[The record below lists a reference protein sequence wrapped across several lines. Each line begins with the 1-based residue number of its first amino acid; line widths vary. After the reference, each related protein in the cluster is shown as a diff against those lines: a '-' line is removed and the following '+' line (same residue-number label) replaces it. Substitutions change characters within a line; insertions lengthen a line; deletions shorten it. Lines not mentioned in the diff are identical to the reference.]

1 MVSVIIPSYNRSNL
15 IEFTLKSLVEQ
26 DYPHNLFEI
35 IVVDNAS
42 TDNTAD
48 VVKKWVAR
56 YPDLIRYEY
65 EDRQGSHFAR
75 NGIIGK
81 VKGDLLYFTD
91 DDMIADKQM
100 LSSLVKVMEEHPEV
114 ATATGRVLPRWEKE
128 PPSWLKQYFI
138 NGWLS
143 LYDRDDD
150 LYMSDED
157 FGVFSCHQMVRKGL
171 FIKAGGYNPDIVD
184 GEWLGDNETG
194 LNIKLKKSGGWFAF
208 THDAVTEHIIPPY
221 RTTQAYFNKRFANQG
236 NCDSY
241 TEYRKCHC
249 SDAELLHNISIYK
262 KQILIKWVKCVT
274 LWILQNPKWHIQRAW
289 IEYYKNRIKY
299 DQRIMTDVAWREL
312 VLKDNWID

>member
-26 DYPHNLFEI
+26 DYAHNLFEI

-42 TDNTAD
+42 TDNTAE
-48 VVKKWVAR
+48 VVKKWVAQ

-65 EDRQGSHFAR
+65 EYRQGSHFAR
-75 NGIIGK
+75 NGVVNK

-143 LYDRDDD
+143 LYDRDDY
-150 LYMSDED
+150 LYVSDDD
-157 FGVFSCHQMVRKGL
+157 FGVFSCHQMVRKDL
-171 FIKAGGYNPDIVD
+171 FIKAGGYNPDIVN

-194 LNIKLKKSGGWFAF
+194 LNIKLKKSGGRFAF
-208 THDAVTEHIIPPY
+208 THNAVTEHIIPPT
-221 RTTQAYFNKRFANQG
+221 RTTQTYFNKRFANQG

-241 TEYRKCHC
+241 TEYRKYKYTNE
-249 SDAELLHNISIYK
+249 ELKNNISLYRK
-262 KQILIKWVKCVT
+262 KILIEWIKCISSW
-274 LWILQNPKWHIQRAW
+274 LMQNSKWHIHRAW

-299 DQRIMTDVAWREL
+299 DKRIMYDDIWRAMI
-312 VLKDNWID
+312 LKDNWII